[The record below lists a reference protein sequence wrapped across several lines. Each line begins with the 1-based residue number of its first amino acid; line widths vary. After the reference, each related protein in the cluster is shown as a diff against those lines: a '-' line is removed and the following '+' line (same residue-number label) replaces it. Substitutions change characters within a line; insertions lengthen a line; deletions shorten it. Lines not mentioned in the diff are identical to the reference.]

1 MPNYNKIK
9 IVKIGI
15 RAQVKFK
22 SADQNT
28 TPEAQSFKGP
38 LSEMKMILI
47 KESKLR
53 KTGGK
58 LSWLINNITSKVG

>member
-1 MPNYNKIK
+1 MPNYNKIE

-15 RAQVKFK
+15 RIPDKIK
-22 SADQNT
+22 SLDQNT

-58 LSWLINNITSKVG
+58 LS